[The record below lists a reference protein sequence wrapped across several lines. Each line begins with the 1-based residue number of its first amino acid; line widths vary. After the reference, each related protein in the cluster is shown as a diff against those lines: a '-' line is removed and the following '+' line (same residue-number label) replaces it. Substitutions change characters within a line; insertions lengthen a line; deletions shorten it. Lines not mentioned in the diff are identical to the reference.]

1 MKLSQI
7 QPNLWGH
14 PSRVFGVQF
23 WLSQAVGLAGGPEAG
38 AGREAGQEQPREL
51 RSCRQRDGGTCGQE
65 SHPKVQKLLPVLFH
79 VMKYPCQTINP
90 L

>member
-38 AGREAGQEQPREL
+38 AGREAGAALGAQILQTEEGWDL
-51 RSCRQRDGGTCGQE
+51 RAGVTPQSPEAAPCPLSCDE
-65 SHPKVQKLLPVLFH
+65 ISVSD
-79 VMKYPCQTINP
+79 N
-90 L
+90 